1 MKSFVYR
8 ILSIAACFVTALAFQ
23 GCVDNLEEAQRNL
36 SASPSE
42 FNNVSGTGETL
53 TINVESNLYWN
64 VSAQDADGNILCPA
78 TDADSVLGLSK
89 VAKTGKYSDL
99 TGAPG
104 EIPFETGSFSMSPM
118 PGTCYYQR
126 VGNFC
131 FLSCASTSFNGS
143 GNGAGGGLP
152 FRAVTAKLMLCPTS
166 YSENFKGELKVSGS
180 VLYYNTNGGD
190 SFSGSFAGV
199 YQIEQE

>member
-64 VSAQDADGNILCPA
+64 VSAQDADGNTVRWIEFDKTQ
-78 TDADSVLGLSK
+78 TDD
-89 VAKTGKYSDL
+89 TGE
-99 TGAPG
+99 A
-104 EIPFETGSFSMSPM
+104 ETPS
-118 PGTCYYQR
+118 
-126 VGNFC
+126 
-131 FLSCASTSFNGS
+131 
-143 GNGAGGGLP
+143 GGGEE
-152 FRAVTAKLMLCPTS
+152 
-166 YSENFKGELKVSGS
+166 ENPYG
-180 VLYYNTNGGD
+180 
-190 SFSGSFAGV
+190 
-199 YQIEQE
+199 